1 MKLKGNR
8 LLLNSLR
15 SANVHNQTQKL
26 PPKNL
31 QKTIT
36 ATNADDPSLEH
47 KIDKLFSGQDLLFER
62 LHTEPKWQRTKKVY
76 EASLIGVKKSGTYVR
91 RQPLLTKAIAVVF
104 VSLLAGG
111 MYQFSSNDNP
121 ASVNEVAGVV
131 DSQKSESGQQNSIGE
146 LPKETPRFTILT
158 PSGKTY
164 ADFDIVRV
172 SPEGNDPVYTF
183 IDMVETSEVS
193 VSQQEV
199 PKSFEYNKSV
209 ELERVAK
216 EFQAI
221 DVIQIDSMKVF
232 HGVSDKNKQQS
243 LIFIKGDLLVFIKS
257 PQKLSDE
264 AWAGYILNL
273 KKS

>member
-1 MKLKGNR
+1 
-8 LLLNSLR
+8 
-15 SANVHNQTQKL
+15 
-26 PPKNL
+26 
-31 QKTIT
+31 
-36 ATNADDPSLEH
+36 
-47 KIDKLFSGQDLLFER
+47 
-62 LHTEPKWQRTKKVY
+62 
-76 EASLIGVKKSGTYVR
+76 
-91 RQPLLTKAIAVVF
+91 
-104 VSLLAGG
+104 
-111 MYQFSSNDNP
+111 
-121 ASVNEVAGVV
+121 
-131 DSQKSESGQQNSIGE
+131 
-146 LPKETPRFTILT
+146 
-158 PSGKTY
+158 
-164 ADFDIVRV
+164 VRV

-183 IDMVETSEVS
+183 IDMVETSKVS
-193 VSQQEV
+193 ISQQEV